1 MRVQGMCVNVVVYT
15 GMFVFPQSPG
25 GYLTEALALE
35 VISPSGLCL
44 SGCYCEGV
52 GYTAVLRCA
61 GTPRL
66 GAPGLPTGGRPIGR
80 PGQLLL
86 GYWVHRTFR
95 REIGCL
101 PFINKASGVAV
112 VRPLRGLAR

>member
-1 MRVQGMCVNVVVYT
+1 MCVNVVVYT

-66 GAPGLPTGGRPIGR
+66 VAPGLPTGGRPIGR
-80 PGQLLL
+80 PGRGIVRVL
-86 GYWVHRTFR
+86 GAPNVSV
-95 REIGCL
+95 IVGCL
-101 PFINKASGVAV
+101 PFINKAGGVAV